1 MPRSKHILPFFLEGE
16 VQEYSGSTDTSW
28 NGLTSFVDMANT
40 VNMTFTVGKPTR
52 DVPGALLSIANRTAA
67 DCDVSLGD
75 LALDANYSTI
85 ALDNTNN
92 SVLLLWTNEKWAVL
106 SVSPESQTGGT
117 MTQFK
122 ISGDDGT
129 EATITQNETVRI
141 HTGDGLS
148 SVTTNTDDSEA
159 VTISFDNYE
168 PNFKTF
174 TANVDFSAMDGSG
187 TTFTAGDVLD
197 EIGALNV
204 TSKSGV
210 TATKILIHDVIV
222 NVETAAGE
230 ALDVRVDVSSDSA
243 LAVND
248 AMTNNHEIAGAGI
261 TAAYGATAG
270 DFSLN
275 TAGVTVLHPEVTV
288 DLADVN
294 VYIVAETALAA
305 DATSGV
311 ARIQI
316 NYSII

>member
-16 VQEYSGSTDTSW
+16 VQEYSGSADTSW

-40 VNMTFTVGKPTR
+40 VNMTFTVGKPKR

-106 SVSPESQTGGT
+106 SVSPESQTAGT
-117 MTQFK
+117 MSSFK
-122 ISGDDGT
+122 ISGDDGL
-129 EATITQNETVRI
+129 EATITQNEVARI

-148 SVTTNTDDSEA
+148 SVTTVTDNSEA

-174 TANVDFSAMDGSG
+174 TANIDFSAMDGTG
-187 TTFTAGDVLD
+187 TAFTAGDVLD
-197 EIGALNV
+197 EVGVLNV

-222 NVETAAGE
+222 NVETAAGT
-230 ALDVRVDVSSDSA
+230 ALDARVDVSSDSSI
-243 LAVND
+243 AVNA
-248 AMTNNHEIAGAGI
+248 AMTNNHEIAGASA
-261 TAAYGATAG
+261 TTVYGAAAG
-270 DFSLN
+270 DFDLN
-275 TAGVTVLHPEVTV
+275 AAGVTVQHSEVAV

-294 VYIVAETALAA
+294 VYIVAESGLAA

-316 NYSII
+316 NYSVI